1 MYRVLLIFLLVAF
14 VGVCSAQLNF
24 SPNWGKRVSSTTGG
38 GESDNCKES
47 MDVIMLIYK
56 LIQNEAQKLVECEKF
71 SN

>member
-1 MYRVLLIFLLVAF
+1 MYRVLLVVLLIAF

-24 SPNWGKRVSSTTGG
+24 TPNWGKRTSSPAA

-47 MDVIMLIYK
+47 VDTIMLIYK
-56 LIQNEAQKLVECEKF
+56 IIQNEAQKLVECEKF